1 MPQSKALTPHWP
13 KSDAAGCITEKTWS
27 CSSNSQGLKTGVKEN
42 RRCGLNDVPFLSF
55 TISNS
60 PTQRLREVNSAS
72 TLFLRL
78 KKFMRS
84 YMPEVK
90 SEWTFYKA
98 VIWACSVWTSSFTLE
113 ALSTNQPES
122 LFSHITLTHTHNFS
136 RWHLHRWDIKM
147 VEFEFW
153 ENFNNFSSKIFF
165 FRDWNKIPRLSCLLY
180 FSFSAWL
187 FPFILMGTFSNVI
200 LLLLQHTFSYRDFY

>member
-1 MPQSKALTPHWP
+1 M
-13 KSDAAGCITEKTWS
+13 EKTWS
-27 CSSNSQGLKTGVKEN
+27 CSSTSQGLQTGVKEN

-55 TISNS
+55 TIYNS
-60 PTQRLREVNSAS
+60 TTQRLREVNSAS

-153 ENFNNFSSKIFF
+153 ENFKNFSSKIFF